1 MTESV
6 LLLELFQGSEVS
18 FTPPLF
24 TEWFAWILQETGPED
39 KWENWE
45 VSSSDTTSP
54 GFIVIFEQRVNAQKS
69 EDPWSQRCLEGW
81 TTPLSELCCG
91 VSSANEAFCSV
102 SVISNVN

>member
-6 LLLELFQGSEVS
+6 LLLKLFQTSEVS

-24 TEWFAWILQETGPED
+24 TERLAVDYEWNRHGGQMGELG
-39 KWENWE
+39 

-54 GFIVIFEQRVNAQKS
+54 GFIVIFERRVNAQKS

-81 TTPLSELCCG
+81 TTPLSELRCG